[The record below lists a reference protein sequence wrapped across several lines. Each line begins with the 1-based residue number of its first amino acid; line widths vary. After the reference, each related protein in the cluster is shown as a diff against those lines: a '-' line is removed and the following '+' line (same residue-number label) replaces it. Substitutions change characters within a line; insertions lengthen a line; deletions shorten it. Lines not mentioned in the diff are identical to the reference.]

1 MSSGRGNRDVNR
13 RGFVVPAASLA
24 VSLGYLGWVR
34 PWHLRWGATAQE
46 AQASMPGDDLVPH
59 PMLEATRA
67 VTIAASPAQVWPWI
81 VQMGYGRGG
90 FYAIDLIDNNGKP
103 SATKIIPDLQDLRVG
118 DTLPTSPIGGFVVVE
133 MQAPARMAM
142 TFASDGLPGITMS
155 GVVAMLLTPARAES
169 GETTRLVCRIRA
181 DFAADVPSRLY
192 YLLFEPG
199 DFVMMRLMMLGIKQR
214 AESAHAS

>member
-1 MSSGRGNRDVNR
+1 
-13 RGFVVPAASLA
+13 
-24 VSLGYLGWVR
+24 VR